1 MLGGSGV
8 LEQLGTMSR
17 ARNLRA
23 AERLDVVRP
32 LLVDDLAAV
41 EAALAI
47 PDRERAVHLS
57 AQHLLARGGKRLRP
71 ICVAL
76 SSKLGS
82 GFGPEAL
89 DLAVAAELV
98 HNATLLHDDVVD
110 LGVSRRG
117 APTSRVVYGNAIS
130 IFAGD
135 WLLIDALRRVRRS
148 SSADVLERLFDVIDE
163 MIVAES
169 KQLERRGKLET
180 SLDDWMSVAAG
191 KTAALFRWAMYA
203 GARAGG
209 LSLEGANALEMFGQ
223 HVGIAFQA
231 IDDVLDI
238 AGDAAV
244 TGKMLFA
251 DLREG
256 KASIPIVLALRACPD
271 LEGALRAAA
280 DASLDETSGAQ
291 LARRI
296 AATGALDEARRFAD
310 EHIAQAIAILDG
322 FEASPA
328 RAALVSIAHAMTAR
342 EL

>member
-1 MLGGSGV
+1 MMGGPGV

-23 AERLDVVRP
+23 AERLDHVRP
-32 LLVDDLAAV
+32 LLAEDLAAV

-47 PDRERAVHLS
+47 PHHERAVHLS
-57 AQHLLARGGKRLRP
+57 ARHLLERGGKRLRP
-71 ICVAL
+71 VCVAL
-76 SSKLGS
+76 ASRLGS
-82 GFGPEAL
+82 GFGPAAL

-110 LGVSRRG
+110 LGTSRRG
-117 APTSRVVYGNAIS
+117 APTARVVYGNAIS

-148 SSADVLERLFDVIDE
+148 ASADVLERLLDVIDE

-169 KQLERRGKLET
+169 MQLERRGRLAS
-180 SLDDWMSVAAG
+180 SLDDWTSVAAG

-209 LSLEGANALEMFGQ
+209 LRESQASSLERFGE
-223 HVGIAFQA
+223 HMGLAFQA

-238 AGDAAV
+238 AGNADV
-244 TGKMLFA
+244 TGKALFA

-256 KASIPIVLALRACPD
+256 KASLPIVIALRARPD
-271 LEGALRAAA
+271 LEPDLRAAA
-280 DASLDETSGAQ
+280 DGALDDEMGAR
-291 LARRI
+291 LARSI
-296 AATGALDEARRFAD
+296 AATGALDETRRFAD
-310 EHIAQAIAILDG
+310 DRISDAITILDA
-322 FEASPA
+322 FESTPA
-328 RAALVSIAHAMTAR
+328 RAALAAIAHAMIAR
-342 EL
+342 EV

>member
-1 MLGGSGV
+1 MMGGAGV

-17 ARNLRA
+17 ARNLKA
-23 AERLDVVRP
+23 AERLELLRP
-32 LLVDDLAAV
+32 LLVEDLAAV

-57 AQHLLARGGKRLRP
+57 AQQLLARGGKRMRP

-76 SSKLGS
+76 ASKLGT
-82 GFGPEAL
+82 GFGPQAL
-89 DLAVAAELV
+89 DLAVAVELV

-110 LGVSRRG
+110 LGASRRG
-117 APTSRVVYGNAIS
+117 MPTARVVYGNAIS

-169 KQLERRGKLET
+169 MQLERRGRLSA
-180 SLDDWMSVAAG
+180 SLDDWTAVAAG

-209 LSLEGANALEMFGQ
+209 ASSEDAGALERFGE

-231 IDDVLDI
+231 IDDVLDLS
-238 AGDAAV
+238 GDPAV
-244 TGKMLFA
+244 TGKAPFA

-256 KASIPIVLALRACPD
+256 KASLPVVLALRARPE
-271 LEGALRAAA
+271 LEPILRTAA
-280 DASLDETSGAQ
+280 DGPLADDAGTQ
-291 LARRI
+291 LAKRI
-296 AATGALDEARRFAD
+296 AATGALDEARRLAD
-310 EHIAQAIAILDG
+310 ERVASAIAILDA
-322 FEASPA
+322 FAPSPA
-328 RAALVSIAHAMTAR
+328 RNALTSIAHAMTAR
-342 EL
+342 EV